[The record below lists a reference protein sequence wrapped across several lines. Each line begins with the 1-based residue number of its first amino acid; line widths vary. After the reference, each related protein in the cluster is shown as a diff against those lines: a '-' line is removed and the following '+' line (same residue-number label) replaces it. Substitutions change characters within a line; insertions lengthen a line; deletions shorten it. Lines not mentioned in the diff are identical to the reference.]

1 MLKQASINQIRSGA
15 LTRENGYIVISM
27 CFYPRGLKKEL
38 KDEFRNDLAPTPE
51 LLKDF
56 KHFQAL
62 EGHGAGFEKS
72 HYEERFSLSRR
83 AFEYFR
89 WLAKSSVEKD
99 VYLVCQCELGERCH
113 REILLLIAQK
123 EFEIATDPVFHT
135 YPIYLKRLESALPT
149 GQLRSQMPDPTLGT
163 R

>member
-1 MLKQASINQIRSGA
+1 MLKQASVQQLRSGE
-15 LTRENGYIVISM
+15 LTREKGYIVISM

-62 EGHGAGFEKS
+62 EGHEAGFEKS
-72 HYEERFSLSRR
+72 HYEERFQLSRR
-83 AFEYFR
+83 AFEYFK
-89 WLAKSSVEKD
+89 WLCQSSVEKD

-123 EFEIATDPVFHT
+123 EFGTEIDKVFSSYPVFLER
-135 YPIYLKRLESALPT
+135 LKTKLPT
-149 GQLRSQMPDPTLGT
+149 GQLRNPDPPC
-163 R
+163 